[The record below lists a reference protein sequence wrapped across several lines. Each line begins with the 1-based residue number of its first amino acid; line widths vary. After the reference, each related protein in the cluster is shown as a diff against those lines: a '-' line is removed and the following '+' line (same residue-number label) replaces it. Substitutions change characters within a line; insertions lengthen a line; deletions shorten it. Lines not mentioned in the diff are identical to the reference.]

1 MTENDERK
9 KRQTTVTTRA
19 QNAADMTTRMVC
31 GGLSGMIAKVDE
43 KNKTLNLFFF
53 LMLCREL
60 YNIIINWKKDFCPR
74 FRDETHLRL
83 SHLLSHKKL
92 NIHLQ

>member
-43 KNKTLNLFFF
+43 RNKSLNLFFSF
-53 LMLCREL
+53 
-60 YNIIINWKKDFCPR
+60 
-74 FRDETHLRL
+74 
-83 SHLLSHKKL
+83 
-92 NIHLQ
+92 